1 MKRPVSFLKWR
12 RIKALAVCIIFTFS
26 SFRHPFKRKG
36 CVRHSN
42 MGDSK
47 DMFFDLPPLP
57 GHGTTSASTDNKTAE
72 ARTIKSKDKGGKDT
86 GKVRVESSATTTKAP
101 PNLGTFKILIAI
113 TWLLFFACVVGIVYV
128 LVEYKTERDALRAKN
143 DQSSSS

>member
-1 MKRPVSFLKWR
+1 
-12 RIKALAVCIIFTFS
+12 
-26 SFRHPFKRKG
+26 
-36 CVRHSN
+36 
-42 MGDSK
+42 
-47 DMFFDLPPLP
+47 
-57 GHGTTSASTDNKTAE
+57 KTAE

-128 LVEYKTERDALRAKN
+128 LVEYKTERDALLNVSIFAYPVHKN
-143 DQSSSS
+143 ASTSVCPD